1 MDKMK
6 IHLIQIKINELL
18 AVCDEHN
25 NDPGE
30 LINILH
36 AAQGIF
42 GYLPREV
49 QEIIAG
55 RLHIPVSRVY
65 GVVTFY
71 SFFTM
76 TPKGKY
82 PISVCLGTACY
93 VRGAEKVLDEFQR
106 QLEIKV
112 GETTPDGLFSL
123 DCLRC
128 VGACGL
134 APVVTIVCNF
144 TQPAEGQPALLSAD
158 EAETLFHE
166 FGHGLHNLFKDVHYY
181 GVSGVPRDFVE
192 LPSQIMEHWVFE
204 PEVLKVYALPDGRS
218 HSGCPDRET
227 G

>member
-1 MDKMK
+1 MEN
-6 IHLIQIKINELL
+6 IHLPQSKVAELQT
-18 AVCDEHN
+18 VCAEHG
-25 NDPGE
+25 NDAGE

-49 QEIIAG
+49 QELVAFY
-55 RLHIPVSRVY
+55 LHIPVSRVY

-93 VRGAEKVLDEFQR
+93 VRGAEKVMDEFKR

-112 GETTPDGLFSL
+112 GETTSDGLFSL

-134 APVVTIVCNF
+134 APVVTI
-144 TQPAEGQPALLSAD
+144 G
-158 EAETLFHE
+158 
-166 FGHGLHNLFKDVHYY
+166 G
-181 GVSGVPRDFVE
+181 
-192 LPSQIMEHWVFE
+192 
-204 PEVLKVYALPDGRS
+204 KVYGRITPEKVRDILS
-218 HSGCPDRET
+218 DYYLQEQ
-227 G
+227 

>member
-1 MDKMK
+1 MEK
-6 IHLIQIKINELL
+6 IHLPQSKIKELQ
-18 AVCDEHN
+18 AVCKEHD
-25 NDPGE
+25 NDSGE

-36 AAQGIF
+36 AAQEIF

-49 QEIIAG
+49 QEIVAAE
-55 RLHIPVSRVY
+55 LHIPVSRVY

-112 GETTPDGLFSL
+112 GETTNDGLFSL

-134 APVVTIVCNF
+134 APVMMIN
-144 TQPAEGQPALLSAD
+144 D
-158 EAETLFHE
+158 E
-166 FGHGLHNLFKDVHYY
+166 VY
-181 GVSGVPRDFVE
+181 GRLTVDDIDDILAKYE
-192 LPSQIMEHWVFE
+192 
-204 PEVLKVYALPDGRS
+204 
-218 HSGCPDRET
+218 
-227 G
+227 